1 MSFGCCG
8 VPAARADGAVAAAAV
23 VAAAT
28 ENVLPPLALPWL
40 HSPLSLPEIVV
51 QLRVPVLEIPGGQD
65 LTKEQFFMEEQNFK
79 KIEIVDFLELT
90 S

>member
-1 MSFGCCG
+1 MRIRIHNTDFHYYY
-8 VPAARADGAVAAAAV
+8 RAFFQTHFFHEYQDEDLCSVK
-23 VAAAT
+23 
-28 ENVLPPLALPWL
+28 
-40 HSPLSLPEIVV
+40 PEFVV
-51 QLRVPVLEIPGGQD
+51 QLRVSVLEIPGGQD